1 MKKIILITSLFT
13 VMAGANSA
21 GAATINFTGKITDVS
36 CTATVSNGTG
46 ADITLP
52 VVAKNDLKASGD
64 TAGNTPFTINLST
77 CSQAGA
83 PIAGTLP
90 KASIYFEPGQNV
102 NSATGRLINSGHGV
116 DDAKFVELEILDGG
130 TSGTPIKLGTSEQL
144 VNMTQT
150 QLKAGTTQLNYAVRY
165 YATGVATA
173 GAVKSSVVYDVSYN

>member
-36 CTATVSNGTG
+36 CTAAVSNGTG

-52 VVAKNDLKASGD
+52 TVGKEDLNKAGA
-64 TAGNTPFTINLST
+64 TAGNIPFTINLT
-77 CSQAGA
+77 ACSKAGTT
-83 PIAGTLP
+83 IAGTQP
-90 KASIYFEPGQNV
+90 KASVYFEPGQYV
-102 NSATGRLINSGHGV
+102 NATTGRLINSGKTAG
-116 DDAKFVELEILDGG
+116 DAQNVELEILEGG
-130 TSGTPIKLGTSEQL
+130 TSGTPIKLGSQEQL
-144 VNMTQT
+144 ANLKQT
-150 QLKAGTTQLNYAVRY
+150 QLIGGAAQLNYAVRY

>member
-21 GAATINFTGKITDVS
+21 GAATINFSGKITDVS

-52 VVAKNDLKASGD
+52 VVSKDDLKNSGD

-77 CSQAGA
+77 CKQAGTA
-83 PIAGTLP
+83 LSGTLP
-90 KASIYFEPGQNV
+90 KASIYFEPGQYV
-102 NSATGRLINSGHGV
+102 NAVSGRLINSGKGI
-116 DDAKFVELEILDGG
+116 DDAKNVELEILDGG
-130 TSGTPIKLGTSEQL
+130 TNGNPIKLGSSEQL
-144 VNMTQT
+144 VSKTET
-150 QLKAGTTQLNYAVRY
+150 QLLAGTTQLNYAVRY

-173 GAVKSSVVYDVSYN
+173 GAVKSSVVYDISYN